1 LLGLIVN
8 ASICASIMLA
18 SLGFIIAMR
27 GSEDAGAQSKPTLY
41 SFKLFWLLVGLLYFF
56 EFVRIIAVYNG
67 NFEIDKLIFE
77 MSIIPFS
84 LMSVPLVYFVVYLVR
99 GSKTASTI
107 FSSVLC
113 VFGLY
118 FSALVFLTPIKSP
131 TLTYWSSMYD
141 ISDLFFPLYI
151 SVLYIVPILLI
162 IGLLVVIIKR
172 PIPKK
177 IKYRITLSLVA
188 ISLVLDFSLVDKITQ
203 IPELQVASR
212 IFVLIGVVFAF
223 LAYFPPMSIKERL
236 EPPLHYEYEEEVDED
251 RN

>member
-1 LLGLIVN
+1 
-8 ASICASIMLA
+8 MLA

-67 NFEIDKLIFE
+67 NFEIDKLLFE
-77 MSIIPFS
+77 LSIIPFS
-84 LMSVPLVYFVVYLVR
+84 LMSAPLVYFVVYLVK
-99 GSKTASTI
+99 GSKSASTI
-107 FSSVLC
+107 FSLAVC
-113 VFGLY
+113 VFGLC
-118 FSALVFLTPIKSP
+118 FSALVFLTPLEPP

-141 ISDLFFPLYI
+141 IGDLFFPLYI
-151 SVLYIVPILLI
+151 SVLYILPILLI

-172 PIPKK
+172 PIPKR

-188 ISLVLDFSLVDKITQ
+188 ISLVLDFSLVDKIAQ

-236 EPPLHYEYEEEVDED
+236 EPPPHYDYEYEEEIDED
-251 RN
+251 RD